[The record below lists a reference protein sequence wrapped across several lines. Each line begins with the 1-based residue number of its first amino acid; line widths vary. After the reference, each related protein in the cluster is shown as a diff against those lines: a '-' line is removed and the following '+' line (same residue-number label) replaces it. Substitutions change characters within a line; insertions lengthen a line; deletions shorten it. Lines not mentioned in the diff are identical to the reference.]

1 MWPSASNMLRWLLL
15 LVLVV
20 LFVCSYVPLL
30 VPHQGQETYNDYE
43 RPCDMAMRSLI
54 STLGTDTKYTELTQV
69 KNGARIVDPSIT
81 HTKGVGVSSAHALAK
96 SHAKV
101 EQNNARTKQNREAI
115 QSTRL
120 NHDSLL
126 TASSGKLVN
135 PNSNTYSTATG
146 TKTTDEK
153 IRALQAQVDALTQ
166 RDTLPAGK
174 G

>member
-1 MWPSASNMLRWLLL
+1 MWLYGSSVLRWVLLV
-15 LVLVV
+15 VLVV
-20 LFVCSYVPLL
+20 LMLCSYVP

-43 RPCDMAMRSLI
+43 RPCDVAMRSLI
-54 STLGTDTKYTELTQV
+54 STLGPDNKYNELTQV
-69 KNGARIVDPSIT
+69 KNGARIVDSSVT

-101 EQNNARTKQNREAI
+101 EQNNARTKQNRDAI
-115 QSTRL
+115 KSTRL
-120 NHDSLL
+120 NHDSLV

-153 IRALQAQVDALTQ
+153 IRELQESVDALKQ
-166 RDTLPAGK
+166 RETLPAGK
-174 G
+174 

>member
-1 MWPSASNMLRWLLL
+1 MWLSGSNVLRWMLM

-20 LFVCSYVPLL
+20 LLFCSYVPLL
-30 VPHQGQETYNDYE
+30 VSHQGQETYDDYE
-43 RPCDMAMRSLI
+43 RPSDLAMRSLI
-54 STLGTDTKYTELTQV
+54 STLSSDTKYNELTQV
-69 KNGARIVDPSIT
+69 KNGARIVDSSVT

-96 SHAKV
+96 SHAKA
-101 EQNNARTKQNREAI
+101 EQNTARAKQNREAI

-153 IRALQAQVDALTQ
+153 IRELQAQVDALKQ
-166 RDTLPAGK
+166 RKTLPTGK
-174 G
+174 